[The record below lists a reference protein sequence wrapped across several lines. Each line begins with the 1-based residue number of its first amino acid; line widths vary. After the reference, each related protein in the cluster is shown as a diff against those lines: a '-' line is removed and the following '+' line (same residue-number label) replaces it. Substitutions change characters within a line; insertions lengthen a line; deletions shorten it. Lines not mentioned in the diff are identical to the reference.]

1 MVVVNESHKLI
12 SVAVGSNVPGL
23 LGFLEVE
30 TYYRTVVFAC
40 NGIAFTVAVHKVAS
54 VLAVNHAAALGH
66 GIASAPEFNGIEHE
80 NIGERGN
87 LIYGKAKNTSSFT
100 NLFPTCWFQLR
111 SLLVSEKLPMQEVE
125 TNERERVAA
134 TATVRYFFFIVLCQ
148 WVSEY

>member
-87 LIYGKAKNTSSFT
+87 LIYGKNPEGEEHEFVYKFISN
-100 NLFPTCWFQLR
+100 
-111 SLLVSEKLPMQEVE
+111 LLVPAQKFVGK
-125 TNERERVAA
+125 
-134 TATVRYFFFIVLCQ
+134 
-148 WVSEY
+148 